1 MTHTIIIETQ
11 NDTVFEQI
19 KEFARQLG
27 VPFSEK
33 HTDIKTA
40 EQQEALKKF
49 FGSWKGDETGDELVN
64 LIYSARNDRPRDIE
78 L

>member
-11 NDTVFEQI
+11 NDTVFEQV
-19 KEFARQLG
+19 KEFAKQLG

-33 HTDIKTA
+33 HTDPKEA
-40 EQQEALKKF
+40 HQQEALKKF
-49 FGSWKGDETGDELVN
+49 FGSWEGEETGDELVDM
-64 LIYSARNDRPRDIE
+64 IYSARNDQPRDVE